1 MGKYSHSEQI
11 LVSAFLRTNV
21 FSLGVICFM
30 LIPQYGWAQRI
41 AQNVKVLNI
50 LSNKN
55 ILVLDKGS
63 SAGLKKGQGVCIKAV
78 RLFTCGDVVVVTPKG
93 SAVKF
98 SVPSMSAIKKAG
110 MRKGLNVALS
120 VNKSPSKY
128 KIKKP
133 TWEAKLNYNLVLYTP
148 VSWNKLT
155 YAPEVAEGG
164 GFSTLWTADERQV
177 STPFGFGFELISPW
191 FPKLI
196 VGGRLRL
203 FSGVKTFTTVNDLF
217 VEVTESAYGFGLYTD
232 WSIYRSPSNHFRA
245 GLDWDRSL
253 ISITGEKPSADG
265 NTTNIFAAA
274 GPAPVDVIG
283 IRAAWSYDMEFSD
296 SLGFSPISITYIKS
310 LVTLN
315 QLDYFILDSENG
327 DFLKGISALDDL
339 KQSLNADGNKHSI
352 ELGLSIWKKF

>member
-1 MGKYSHSEQI
+1 
-11 LVSAFLRTNV
+11 
-21 FSLGVICFM
+21 M

-41 AQNVKVLNI
+41 AKNVKVLNI

-63 SAGLKKGQGVCIKAV
+63 SSGIKKGQGVCIKAV
-78 RLFTCGDVVVVTPKG
+78 RLSTCGNVVVVTPKG

-110 MRKGLNVALS
+110 IRKGLMVVLS
-120 VNKSPSKY
+120 AAERTSKY
-128 KIKKP
+128 KLKKP

-164 GFSTLWTADERQV
+164 GFSTLWRADERQV

-191 FPKLI
+191 LPKLI

-217 VEVTESAYGFGLYTD
+217 VEITESAYGFGLYTD
-232 WSIYRSPSNHFRA
+232 WSIYRGSSNHFRA
-245 GLDWDRSL
+245 GIDWDRSML
-253 ISITGEKPSADG
+253 SITGEKTSADG
-265 NTTNIFAAA
+265 NTTNIFVAV
-274 GPAPVDVIG
+274 GPAPIDVIG

-296 SLGFSPISITYIKS
+296 SFGFSPISITYIKS

-315 QLDYFILDSENG
+315 QLDYFILDSQNG
-327 DFLKGISALDDL
+327 DSLTGISALDDL
-339 KQSLNADGNKHSI
+339 KQSLGADGNKHSL
-352 ELGLSIWKKF
+352 ELGLSIWKNF